1 MDGARLIREARAAAA
16 LPQSRLAELSG
27 TSQATLSGYER
38 GVKVPSSTTL
48 ARILA
53 ACGMRLAATPR
64 SRPVRTPGA
73 AALARSDRVL
83 GEVLELAA
91 ELPAHHR
98 PALGFPRLPTGAQ
111 PSS

>member
-1 MDGARLIREARAAAA
+1 MAGARLIREARVATN
-16 LPQSRLAELSG
+16 LSQTELAERSG
-27 TSQATLSGYER
+27 TSQATLSAYER
-38 GVKVPSSTTL
+38 GAKVPSAATL

-73 AALARSDRVL
+73 AALARSGRAL

-91 ELPAHHR
+91 ELPTRHR
-98 PALGFPRLPTGAQ
+98 SALDFPRLPLARQ
-111 PSS
+111 ASR